1 MHKNEKEMTPMK
13 WFYSYLKKYNRNMV
27 AGMILVTIAS
37 ILAVINPKITG
48 FIVDDIIGDGT
59 DIKIGLLPKF
69 LILMLAV
76 TLIRALIRVWFQWLF
91 ETASQGMLYDMRDGV
106 YRNLLQKDF
115 AFYNKNRTGDL
126 MSRQTGDMMAIRHF
140 VAYVIYNLYES
151 VLLFCIALFMIFSVN
166 VKIALT
172 MVAVL
177 PVTGLVTYLQSKA
190 IKPKFANVREKFSS
204 LNAFAQE
211 NISGNRVVKAFA
223 KEDYEIEKFQKENEG
238 YRQSELDAANVWV
251 KYVPVFE
258 FLSSMLVFILMLMG
272 GIMCIKGEMSLGN
285 MVMINSYL
293 WMLNNP
299 LRMAGWLVN
308 DVFRFSTSVDKIYA
322 TIKTV
327 PEIMTPR
334 YPEDVLKITG
344 AVEFKNVSYNL
355 HDDVILK
362 NINFRVEAGQTVG
375 IIGATGAGKSTIMNL
390 ICRFFDPTDGEVLV
404 DGIEK
409 VKNPDGMVTEKM
421 VRDINVKNIDLHTLR
436 DSIGMAMQDVF
447 LFSDTIEGNI
457 AYGQPDCSF
466 EKVEWAAKVANA
478 DDFIRKMPEGYDT
491 IVGERGVGLSGGQ
504 KQRISLARALLKS
517 PSIVI
522 LDDTTS
528 AVDMETEE
536 QIQDALRS
544 LENKETVFII
554 AHRISSIKDADII
567 LVLDNGQI
575 VEQGTHDELMEKE
588 GYYYTVF
595 THQYGEFD
603 KIQKSGKE
611 VK

>member
-1 MHKNEKEMTPMK
+1 MSKGKQKMTAMR
-13 WFYSYLKKYNRNMV
+13 WFYSYLKGYKWNMII
-27 AGMILVTIAS
+27 GMVLVTIAS
-37 ILAVINPKITG
+37 ILAIINPKITG
-48 FIVDDIIGDGT
+48 FIVDDIIGDGS

-76 TLIRALIRVWFQWLF
+76 TLIRAVVRVIFQWLF

-140 VAYVIYNLYES
+140 VAYVIYNIYES
-151 VLLFCIALFMIFSVN
+151 VLLFCIALFMIFSVD
-166 VKIALT
+166 VRIALA

-177 PVTGLVTYLQSKA
+177 PITGLITYLQSKA
-190 IKPKFANVREKFSS
+190 IKPKFAMVRERFSS

-223 KEDYEIEKFQKENEG
+223 KEDYEIEKFQKENKG
-238 YRQSELDAANVWV
+238 YRDSEVEATDVWV
-251 KYVPVFE
+251 KYVPLFE
-258 FLSSMLVFILMLMG
+258 FLSSTLVFILMILG
-272 GIMCIKGEMSLGN
+272 GIMCIKGDMSLGDL
-285 MVMINSYL
+285 VMINSYL

-322 TIKTV
+322 TISEE
-327 PEIMTPR
+327 PDIMTPR
-334 YPEDVLKITG
+334 YPEDVMRITG
-344 AVEFKNVSYNL
+344 GVEFKNVSYNL

-362 NINFRVEAGQTVG
+362 DINFKIEAGQTVG
-375 IIGATGAGKSTIMNL
+375 IIGATGSGKSTIMNL
-390 ICRFFDPTDGEVLV
+390 MCRFFDPTCGEVLV
-404 DGIEK
+404 EGIEK
-409 VKNPDGMVTEKM
+409 VKKDDGTIDERLVP
-421 VRDINVKNIDLHTLR
+421 DINVKNIDLHTLR
-436 DSIGMAMQDVF
+436 DGIGMAMQDVF

-457 AYGQPDCSF
+457 AYGQPDCPF
-466 EKVEWAAKVANA
+466 ERVEWAAKVANA
-478 DDFIRKMPEGYDT
+478 DGFIRQMPEGYDT

-517 PSIVI
+517 PSIII

-536 QIQDALRS
+536 HIQDALRS

-554 AHRISSIKDADII
+554 AHRISSIKDADVI
-567 LVLDNGQI
+567 LVLDGGRI
-575 VEQGTHDELMEKE
+575 VEMGTHDELVDMK

-603 KIQKSGKE
+603 RLKSEGR
-611 VK
+611 